1 MLSKIKKILDRFLE
15 VLVSVSMAVLVIDVV
30 WQVFTR
36 YVLRNPSDWT
46 EELATFLMIW
56 VGLLGASVALNRR
69 AHLGID
75 YFVLKL
81 SPKKRLYTELLVF
94 FAVTIFSLLVLVIGG
109 IDLVRITMQT
119 DQTPPALGA
128 KIGLKMW
135 HVYLALPISGFFL
148 VLYGTEFFIERLLAL
163 IRGQPVEQPHD
174 FESARPRSPRFLR
187 SKRGSESGRR
197 AAAVD

>member
-1 MLSKIKKILDRFLE
+1 MFSKVKKILDRSLE
-15 VLVSVSMAVLVIDVV
+15 VLVTVSMGVLVVDVV

-56 VGLLGASVALNRR
+56 VGLLGASVALNRG

-81 SPKKRLYTELLVF
+81 SAKKRLCAELFVF
-94 FAVTIFSLLVLVIGG
+94 FCVAVFSLLVLVIGG
-109 IDLVRITMQT
+109 INLVRITLQT
-119 DQTPPALGA
+119 NQIPPALGA

-148 VLYGTEFFIERLLAL
+148 VLYS
-163 IRGQPVEQPHD
+163 V
-174 FESARPRSPRFLR
+174 
-187 SKRGSESGRR
+187 
-197 AAAVD
+197 

>member
-1 MLSKIKKILDRFLE
+1 MLSKVKKTLDRSLE
-15 VLVSVSMAVLVIDVV
+15 ILVTVSMAVLVVDVV

-56 VGLLGASVALNRR
+56 VGLLGGSVALNRG

-81 SPKKRLYTELLVF
+81 SPKKRLYAELFVF
-94 FAVTIFSLLVLVIGG
+94 FCIAVFSLLVLVIGG
-109 IDLVRITMQT
+109 IDLVRITMKT
-119 DQTPPALGA
+119 DQIPPALGA
-128 KIGLKMW
+128 RIGLKMW

-148 VLYGTEFFIERLLAL
+148 VLYSVEFFIERIIAVAK
-163 IRGQPVEQPHD
+163 GKQVEQPHD
-174 FESARPRSPRFLR
+174 FEST
-187 SKRGSESGRR
+187 
-197 AAAVD
+197 AAMD